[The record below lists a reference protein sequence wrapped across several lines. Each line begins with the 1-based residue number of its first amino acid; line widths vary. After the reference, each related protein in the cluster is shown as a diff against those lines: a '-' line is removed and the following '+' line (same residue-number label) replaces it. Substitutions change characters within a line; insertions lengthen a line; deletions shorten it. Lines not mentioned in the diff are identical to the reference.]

1 MLIIATMV
9 AGYNENNTFYAK
21 KLPQHLY
28 LAIFWLHYISVSL
41 ELRFLTI
48 TRPLLDFVGFV
59 WFYLYL
65 LLVRL
70 T

>member
-9 AGYNENNTFYAK
+9 AGYNENNTFYEK

-28 LAIFWLHYISVSL
+28 LGIFRLHYISVSL

-59 WFYLYL
+59 
-65 LLVRL
+65 
-70 T
+70 